1 MRLPRTIR
9 ALSALLLL
17 SLFAV
22 LPIAVTFSPSLQG
35 APSQEDAAAPWSSA
49 QTVSASDFASELAAA
64 KTGNRPAIVFV
75 GFRILYEGGHIPG
88 ATYHGTASAKI
99 GLASLRNW
107 AATLPKD
114 ANVVIYCGCCPFK
127 HCPNIRPAFKLLHEM
142 GFAHIRVLDLP
153 TSFAADWVEKD
164 YPIQKGL

>member
-1 MRLPRTIR
+1 MRSLRTIGGF
-9 ALSALLLL
+9 SAFLLF
-17 SLFAV
+17 SLFAA
-22 LPIAVTFSPSLQG
+22 LPIAVIFSTSLQG
-35 APSQEDAAAPWSSA
+35 ATKQEGSVAPWSPA

-64 KTGNRPAIVFV
+64 KSGNRPTIVFV

-99 GLASLRNW
+99 GLASLKKW

-114 ANVVIYCGCCPFK
+114 ANVVIYCGCCPFE
-127 HCPNIRPAFKLLHEM
+127 HCPNIRPAFRLFHEM
-142 GFAHIRVLDLP
+142 GFAHIRVLGLP
-153 TSFAADWVEKD
+153 TSFAADWVEKG